1 MSKKIKSETPDLA
14 DRILAYFRVQPYGT
28 PQGLEGL
35 SADLSDHELKDFV
48 GKDECDAILKRMEND
63 KFVLPEKA
71 ADRPPVARRKAVEN
85 ALDKLVKSGDLTRIK
100 MDGPGQ
106 TGMGYYY
113 SGPARPTGDESVG
126 DLKEL
131 PIDQIRIDPKI
142 QCRAKG
148 VDPKRVEQYAA
159 DADKLPAVRVFHL
172 PDGTYLLSRGF
183 TRMAAWHKA
192 GYKKVPVEV
201 VKGDRDA
208 AKLDAIGDNATHGA
222 ARTGDDI
229 REAVGKYL
237 SMPGR
242 KNASVASVADAVK
255 VAWAT
260 ADRYV
265 RALRRA
271 SGTTEK
277 PAKVTAKS
285 GKEMSQPK
293 AGDTAETAAAPETP
307 APDAEAAPPAPPAD
321 TGIKDRAG
329 NPVPAELVPDF
340 SDTRMRD
347 SIGNILAN
355 LKFIRAVKPD
365 GYTLLSIP
373 VKERDGILND
383 IEYNVA
389 TLQQGLPYAVCPADA
404 TAFGDQFK
412 TAVRRKWMDKAE
424 WEAYQKVKAGQD
436 GTIPAKG
443 KRGKKVKAGKDGS
456 LPAKPK
462 RGKKGKAA
470 EAVNATAPEGNGQ
483 PVNDSAAVG
492 DQSPDVAPSA
502 EPTDSVQGAPT
513 DGQPATAA

>member
-1 MSKKIKSETPDLA
+1 MSKKDQPETPDLA
-14 DRILAYFRVQPYGT
+14 DRILSYFRVQPYGT

-48 GKDECDAILKRMEND
+48 GKDEVESILKRMEND

-85 ALDKLVKSGDLTRIK
+85 ALDKLVRSGDLTRIK

-131 PIDQIRIDPKI
+131 PIDQVRIDPKI

-148 VDPKRVEQYAA
+148 VDPKRVDQYAA

-183 TRMAAWHKA
+183 TRMAAWAKA

-237 SMPGR
+237 SLPGR

-255 VAWAT
+255 VSWAT

-271 SGTTEK
+271 AGSAER
-277 PAKVTAKS
+277 PEKVTAKS

-293 AGDTAETAAAPETP
+293 AGDTATTAAAPATP

-329 NPVPAELVPDF
+329 NPVPTELVPDF

-365 GYTLLSIP
+365 GYALLSIP
-373 VKERDGILND
+373 VKDRDGLLND
-383 IEYNVA
+383 IEYHVA
-389 TLQQGLPYAVCPADA
+389 TLQQALPYAVCPADA
-404 TAFGDQFK
+404 STFGDQFK

-436 GTIPAKG
+436 G
-443 KRGKKVKAGKDGS
+443 S
-456 LPAKPK
+456 LPAKGK

-470 EAVNATAPEGNGQ
+470 ETVNATASEGNGQ
-483 PVNDSAAVG
+483 PVDDSPVTGEQPAAEL
-492 DQSPDVAPSA
+492 APSA

>member
-1 MSKKIKSETPDLA
+1 MSKKGQPETPDLA

-48 GKDECDAILKRMEND
+48 GKDEVEAILKRMKND

-131 PIDQIRIDPKI
+131 PIDQIRIDTKI

-148 VDPKRVEQYAA
+148 PDPKRIDQYAA
-159 DADKLPAVRVFHL
+159 DADKLPAVRVYHL

-183 TRMAAWHKA
+183 TRMAAWAKA

-237 SMPGR
+237 SLPGR

-255 VAWAT
+255 VSWAT

-265 RALRRA
+265 RALRRSVGA
-271 SGTTEK
+271 PEK

-293 AGDTAETAAAPETP
+293 AGDTATTAAAPETP
-307 APDAEAAPPAPPAD
+307 APDAEAAPPAD

-365 GYTLLSIP
+365 GYALLSIP

-389 TLQQGLPYAVCPADA
+389 TLQQGLPYAVCPDDA

-412 TAVRRKWMDKAE
+412 AAVRRRWMDKAE

-436 GTIPAKG
+436 GSLPAKG
-443 KRGKKVKAGKDGS
+443 KRGKKGKGS
-456 LPAKPK
+456 
-462 RGKKGKAA
+462 
-470 EAVNATAPEGNGQ
+470 EVNATAPEGNGQ
-483 PVNDSAAVG
+483 PVDDTTATGEQPAAELA
-492 DQSPDVAPSA
+492 QAA